1 MLRELYNNNN
11 NNRKSRKRRLMF
23 PEQPQLSISDAY
35 ANAVTMRQYTVD
47 NRMMMEQ
54 FNKRRTTTIQGEG
67 RGKSPDQIYEE
78 YNTLSNNINNTID
91 VDYDGSSNVKQL
103 LYMKMKNDERGNNS
117 NNNGNSN
124 KPLLNNY
131 EITMKHISKP
141 YSDIQQREEHVLRGN
156 DNNDNN
162 DNDDDDYSSTAI
174 VQQQPSNNNNNKPS
188 SRQQKRNKH
197 NQTSTTHYSHN
208 KSGHSNRLN
217 ILQQYIS
224 TIESNKTTKNTI
236 IDQKMKQLNNLQM
249 NVDLLTNKLKTLNKE
264 HKSNMKSNRT
274 LLKENDIFTNAGDRA
289 CENSIY
295 VNRTVTDYRKELSL
309 MKTQIHTLQ
318 TETNTYHN
326 AYIQEDKALVSL
338 KDEVLKYHNMTN
350 LVIKGKESVHNE
362 IMKYNNKINNLKSKI
377 NLIENETTQFM
388 HNVDLLVHE
397 SEQ

>member
-1 MLRELYNNNN
+1 
-11 NNRKSRKRRLMF
+11 MF
-23 PEQPQLSISDAY
+23 PEQPQLSINDTY
-35 ANAVTMRQYTVD
+35 ANAITKRQYTVD
-47 NRMMMEQ
+47 NKMMMEQ
-54 FNKRRTTTIQGEG
+54 FNKRGTTLQGEG

-91 VDYDGSSNVKQL
+91 VDYDGNSNVKQL
-103 LYMKMKNDERGNNS
+103 LYMKMNNDERGCNS
-117 NNNGNSN
+117 NNIGNSNSNGN

-141 YSDIQQREEHVLRGN
+141 EEHVLRNGN
-156 DNNDNN
+156 DDG
-162 DNDDDDYSSTAI
+162 STAI
-174 VQQQPSNNNNNKPS
+174 VQQQRSNDNNKPS
-188 SRQQKRNKH
+188 SRQQKRNKP
-197 NQTSTTHYSHN
+197 NQASTTHYSH

-217 ILQQYIS
+217 TLQQYIS
-224 TIESNKTTKNTI
+224 TIENNKTTKNNA
-236 IDQKMKQLNNLQM
+236 IDLKMKQLNNLQM

-318 TETNTYHN
+318 TETNAYHN
-326 AYIQEDKALVSL
+326 TYIQEDKALVSL

-350 LVIKGKESVHNE
+350 LVIKGKESIHNE